1 MKTQRKKQRSENLEP
16 VYMRLPRD
24 IKERLE
30 AEAELRGVSKAAL
43 AADILDR
50 NLGGASAKRVS
61 EWLAKLS

>member
-1 MKTQRKKQRSENLEP
+1 MKTQRKRQRADNLEP

-30 AEAELRGVSKAAL
+30 AEAELKGVSKAAL

-50 NLGGASAKRVS
+50 NLGGESAKRVAA
-61 EWLAKLS
+61 WLEKLS